1 MYSSDCVYSKWAGSV
16 GWWTSTSNQTES
28 QVRTRS
34 EGSRWDMQWWFSHQ
48 GRSQLTVR
56 SITLFTLE
64 PDSLEWL
71 EISRLY
77 TIAVCP
83 VNSRDELNVLSY
95 VLNWT
100 HLTDTS
106 LSGYLSGGAS
116 PGRRADQD
124 SSRSTQP
131 SSSPVPR
138 TEESRRILQLSAE
151 DQWAEKDRALRQ
163 EGWVF

>member
-1 MYSSDCVYSKWAGSV
+1 MYSSDCVYSKWARSV
-16 GWWTSTSNQTES
+16 GRWTSTSNQTES
-28 QVRTRS
+28 QVRTRF

-48 GRSQLTVR
+48 GGSQLTVR
-56 SITLFTLE
+56 SNTLE
-64 PDSLEWL
+64 PDSLEWS
-71 EISRLY
+71 EISRLD
-77 TIAVCP
+77 TSAVCP
-83 VNSRDELNVLSY
+83 ANVRDELNILSY

-124 SSRSTQP
+124 SSRSSQP